1 MDNLVTMYYRGSTD
15 INDRGSILFVG
26 IQSEFMLIVIS
37 RPLGHFQQHTHPY
50 THIQTSLYE

>member
-37 RPLGHFQQHTHPY
+37 RLLGHLQ
-50 THIQTSLYE
+50 